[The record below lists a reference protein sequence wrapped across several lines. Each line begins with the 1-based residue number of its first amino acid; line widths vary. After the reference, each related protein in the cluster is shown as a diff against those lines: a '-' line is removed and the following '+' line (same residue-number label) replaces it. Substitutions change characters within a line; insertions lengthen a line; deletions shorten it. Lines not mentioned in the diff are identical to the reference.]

1 MCDGC
6 ERLSGVAARVGLSKA
21 TTCQASPVQ
30 RWHSCK
36 RNGIHRGGTR
46 AGVASVLFVRLK
58 TIRPGN
64 LLCLPHLRRPAHDRM
79 SARRE
84 AVSVNPRN
92 LASSHST
99 MRTVSALGFA
109 KPVRSSR
116 LHMCGTRP
124 MLSPRPLRFTCN
136 HCWASRGA
144 DALRSACA
152 TRYNNSLNQSR
163 PRWQSRDTLEKMAL
177 MSVGYNTPAR
187 RLAQEGC
194 TAETNDNIEN

>member
-1 MCDGC
+1 MRDMATTVARQKQTKRQPGFWRIRLDQQTPSSLASSKAPHFPKPFETASERMCDGC

-64 LLCLPHLRRPAHDRM
+64 LLCLPHPRRPAQDRM
-79 SARRE
+79 GARRE

-92 LASSHST
+92 LAYSHST
-99 MRTVSALGFA
+99 MRTASALGFG
-109 KPVRSSR
+109 KPVRSNQ
-116 LHMCGTRP
+116 LHMCGIRP
-124 MLSPRPLRFTCN
+124 MLSPRPHSFTRN
-136 HCWASRGA
+136 RHWASR
-144 DALRSACA
+144 DASALPHR
-152 TRYNNSLNQSR
+152 T
-163 PRWQSRDTLEKMAL
+163 
-177 MSVGYNTPAR
+177 
-187 RLAQEGC
+187 
-194 TAETNDNIEN
+194 